1 MCDNYFQKF
10 PFHFYR
16 ISSADQTT
24 AGRTSPRY
32 SLLFNIHLYMIWH
45 LVRNELSSFMMKHER
60 NCIIA
65 MIQKSI
71 SKFYKFVYFLK
82 LDGQWIWWISNMN
95 TYAIFG
101 VHLLHCSASF
111 VRHEFTLKDLIFS
124 KDFFYNYDR
133 PKCISLAELRLS

>member
-1 MCDNYFQKF
+1 MNIEQKG
-10 PFHFYR
+10 

-24 AGRTSPRY
+24 AGRNSPRY

-133 PKCISLAELRLS
+133 PKCISLAELRLKLKV